1 LLNWTLISTSIFS
14 LFDSSILNH
23 FNI

>member
-1 LLNWTLISTSIFS
+1 LLNWTLISIGIFSIFE
-14 LFDSSILNH
+14 SSILNH